1 MQQSDKYQIVRVIV
15 IILCLLSMI
24 GCSLILWTLFKTP
37 RLSKNPGSII
47 QRMAIAQIIITF
59 LMLFAQFYIDHVSN
73 NDVSAAFI
81 ISTNFCSFIG
91 FIEIFFSSEYIL
103 YNVYFPINLYFSL
116 KTQNYNFTKYFTLME
131 IIFLMF
137 SFIFTLTM
145 VFVKDVKINFVGVC
159 GLLLQDMS
167 KVFGSIL
174 AIITIGVLI
183 LLILIA
189 LEKSSFKTTI
199 YNKDSEKFHR
209 KYHKEFKIV
218 NILYTTVFLVSY
230 MIPTCLMFWN
240 QLNTSQSEHYYIFPI
255 IYPLGG
261 ILLFLIRINDPI
273 VKKYLYNVL
282 IGKKKNQ
289 NQKLKDKLLQNQD
302 FNIIDQISIESGLE
316 ISVCNNKKLRYTVKQ
331 VLSEKQIQS
340 DITLSSPFGSGFQP
354 KLIKGNQDLFIILL
368 SIKNAI
374 NQCIGQTSYS
384 LKNLKPFHFN
394 HITKYQLFLQDDS
407 KEMDQKYK
415 NFNNLCLKDY
425 VNEICYKR
433 VINCYSY
440 ASNTLIHLFSQI
452 LNIHLD
458 QLRTSLR
465 IEQNTK
471 KIVNTKLPTSYG
483 PIFLTYDN
491 YFSIEI
497 ISKQHK
503 LLLTKGGGLMNICKR
518 YQTEYSKSKNG
529 NTLLPA
535 ILGLYT
541 IQIEEDKF
549 INVVLKLNQLKINY
563 PLQINQISI
572 PEEQDHLI
580 QQDVFGWIQLSL
592 EKGQFKLFI
601 AEKLFDDRFQ
611 IRIEDNDFK
620 LSKSAAQDLLTT
632 LSKDIEE
639 FCFFRNLTLSLV
651 YFKLPT
657 NRLDSMCKHEN
668 SLSYHYQLIKNS
680 QQMTPLQMNEYFKGL
695 GQFELDSKIGFVR
708 IYIDNFWQEWE
719 YIQENE
725 RCLYFDKLTEQL
737 SEMI

>member
-1 MQQSDKYQIVRVIV
+1 MQQSEKYLIVRVIV

-47 QRMAIAQIIITF
+47 QRMTIAQIIITF
-59 LMLFAQFYIDHVSN
+59 LMLFAQFYID
-73 NDVSAAFI
+73 NDDNKIGAAFT
-81 ISTNFCSFIG
+81 ISSKFCSFLG

-116 KTQNYNFTKYFTLME
+116 KTQNFNFTKYFRQME
-131 IIFLMF
+131 MISFMF
-137 SFIFTLTM
+137 SFVFTMTM
-145 VFVKDVKINFVGVC
+145 LLIHDIKINFVGVC
-159 GLLLQDMS
+159 GLFLQEIS
-167 KVFGSIL
+167 TIFGSIL
-174 AIITIGVLI
+174 AVITISVLV
-183 LLILIA
+183 LLIFIA
-189 LEKSSFKTTI
+189 TEKSSFKTTL
-199 YNKDSEKFHR
+199 YNKDSEKFHQ
-209 KYHKEFKIV
+209 KYQKEFKIV
-218 NILYTTVFLVSY
+218 NILYTTVFLVTY
-230 MIPTCLMFWN
+230 LIPTCLIF
-240 QLNTSQSEHYYIFPI
+240 LSQSNNQNNNHYYLLPI
-255 IYPLGG
+255 IYPFGG

-282 IGKKKNQ
+282 TGKKNKNQ
-289 NQKLKDKLLQNQD
+289 NNKLKDKLLQNQD
-302 FNIIDQISIESGLE
+302 FNVIEQISIDSGLE

-340 DITLSSPFGSGFQP
+340 DITLTSHFGSGFQT
-354 KLIKGNQDLFIILL
+354 KLIKSNQELFILLL

-374 NQCIGQTSYS
+374 NQCIQQKSYS
-384 LKNLKPFHFN
+384 FKNLKPFNFN
-394 HITKYQLFLQDDS
+394 HITKYSLYLQDDF

-425 VNEICYKR
+425 VNELCYKR
-433 VINCYSY
+433 VIYCYSY

-452 LNIHLD
+452 LNIDLD
-458 QLRTSLR
+458 QLRTSLK
-465 IEQNTK
+465 IELNTK
-471 KIVNTKLPTSYG
+471 KIVNTKLPQSYG

-518 YQTEYSKSKNG
+518 YQIEYSKSKNG

-541 IQIEEDKF
+541 IQIEEDRF

-601 AEKLFDDRFQ
+601 AEKLFDDKFQ

-620 LSKSAAQDLLTT
+620 LSKSAAQDLLTI

-668 SLSYHYQLIKNS
+668 SFSYHYQLIKNS

-725 RCLYFDKLTEQL
+725 RCFYFDKLTEQL
-737 SEMI
+737 SEII